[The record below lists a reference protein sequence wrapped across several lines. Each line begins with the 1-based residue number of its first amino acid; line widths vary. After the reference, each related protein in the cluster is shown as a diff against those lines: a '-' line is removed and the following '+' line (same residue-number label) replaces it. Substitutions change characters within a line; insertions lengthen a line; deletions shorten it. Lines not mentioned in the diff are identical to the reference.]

1 MKITAY
7 DKIAY
12 YMKKNCNQ
20 YVYLF
25 LYYRLFNLIQD
36 IFPENNIVFVYFFYL
51 FCLIC
56 KENTHIHTPTHILIL
71 I

>member
-36 IFPENNIVFVYFFYL
+36 IFPENNIVFVYFF
-51 FCLIC
+51 
-56 KENTHIHTPTHILIL
+56 
-71 I
+71 